1 MTRLRAIATG
11 VAALLALALITVGVP
26 VLLARIGAIPTAI
39 PDPSTVWQALI
50 TPDRSGRAVFV
61 VLAALTWTCWGTFT
75 ASVVREVAA
84 AIHSRGRRPAPPV
97 RGLSWSARPAA
108 VLVGAVVAMIMA
120 APVATMT
127 APPAAAAPTPA
138 AAMHAVP
145 AAPSPTPPTD
155 PAADTTTAQQPAT
168 TSATAPAPALAT
180 APRTTSYTV
189 ARHDSLWSIAARQ
202 LGQPRRWVE
211 IVDLNPQIGPDHVIH
226 AGQVLTLPAPDPQP
240 DPQRRRR

>member
-75 ASVVREVAA
+75 VSVVREVAA

-97 RGLSWSARPAA
+97 PGLGWSARPAA

-168 TSATAPAPALAT
+168 TSTTAPAPAHET
-180 APRTTSYTV
+180 VRGPPRT
-189 ARHDSLWSIAARQ
+189 
-202 LGQPRRWVE
+202 RWRGTTRCGRS
-211 IVDLNPQIGPDHVIH
+211 PPGSW
-226 AGQVLTLPAPDPQP
+226 GSRGGGWRSST
-240 DPQRRRR
+240 

>member
-97 RGLSWSARPAA
+97 RGLGWSARPAA

-145 AAPSPTPPTD
+145 AAPSPTPPGE

-168 TSATAPAPALAT
+168 TSATAPAPAPKRRCRGPART
-180 APRTTSYTV
+180 RWRGTTRCGRSPPGSWGSRGGGWRSSTSTRRSARTTSST
-189 ARHDSLWSIAARQ
+189 
-202 LGQPRRWVE
+202 
-211 IVDLNPQIGPDHVIH
+211 PD
-226 AGQVLTLPAPDPQP
+226 
-240 DPQRRRR
+240 RC